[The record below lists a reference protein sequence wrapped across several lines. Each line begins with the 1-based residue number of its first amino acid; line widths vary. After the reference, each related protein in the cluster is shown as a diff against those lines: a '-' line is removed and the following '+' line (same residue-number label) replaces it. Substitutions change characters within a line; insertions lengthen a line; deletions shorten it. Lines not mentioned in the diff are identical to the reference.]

1 MTRTAAPDRYHSASI
16 VLHWLMFALI
26 AAAYATI
33 ELREIYPRGS
43 DPREALKAWHFMLGL
58 SVLALAWLRIAARL
72 AWPAPAPDANE
83 PAWRRLAAHAVHAV
97 LFLFMIAM
105 PVAGWLILSAEGDRV
120 LFFGLELPALT
131 GPDEAFAE
139 RIESLHELG
148 GTLGYWLIGAH
159 AAAALFHHYW
169 LRDGVLCA
177 CWRGEPDFDRGI
189 RQHRFAPG
197 RTEVR
202 RANARG
208 PSLRRA
214 LLRWRTRQD
223 SNL

>member
-1 MTRTAAPDRYHSASI
+1 MTHTAAPDRYHSASI

-58 SVLALAWLRIAARL
+58 SVLALVWLRIAARL

-97 LFLFMIAM
+97 LYLFMIAM

-169 LRDGVLCA
+169 LRDGVLLHMLA
-177 CWRGEPDFDRGI
+177 
-189 RQHRFAPG
+189 
-197 RTEVR
+197 R
-202 RANARG
+202 RA
-208 PSLRRA
+208 
-214 LLRWRTRQD
+214 
-223 SNL
+223 